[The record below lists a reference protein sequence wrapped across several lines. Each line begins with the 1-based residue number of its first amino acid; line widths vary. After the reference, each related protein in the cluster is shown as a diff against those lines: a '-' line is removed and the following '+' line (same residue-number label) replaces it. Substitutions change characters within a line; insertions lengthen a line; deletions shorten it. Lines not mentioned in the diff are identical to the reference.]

1 MRFWI
6 LVLLAAMLTE
16 LSASMSETA
25 AAVFHTPDDIAVLLT
40 EPAESSDD
48 DPSESPDDA
57 CLYRIPRM
65 LPSAALCPGSEMPPR
80 NDPPHKRGSGIPS
93 CRPFGHTYGTCRL
106 PHLLCLSDL
115 THRLRLQPA
124 AARPYPA
131 EAVQASALPDPFTRK
146 AFAVRIHTAP
156 QPHKNHSWNSSYFI

>member
-57 CLYRIPRM
+57 LSVPDS
-65 LPSAALCPGSEMPPR
+65 PHAALRGTLSGKRDAPR

>member
-65 LPSAALCPGSEMPPR
+65 LPSAALCPGSEMPPATIR
-80 NDPPHKRGSGIPS
+80 PTREAQAFRLADRSDIHTGRAACRTFCVYRIDTPS
-93 CRPFGHTYGTCRL
+93 
-106 PHLLCLSDL
+106 
-115 THRLRLQPA
+115 PA
-124 AARPYPA
+124 AARRSPT
-131 EAVQASALPDPFTRK
+131 LPGRGGTSLRPTRS
-146 AFAVRIHTAP
+146 IHPKSVCRAH
-156 QPHKNHSWNSSYFI
+156 PHGPTTT

>member
-1 MRFWI
+1 MRLWI

-16 LSASMSETA
+16 LSAGMSETA

-65 LPSAALCPGSEMPPR
+65 LPSAALCPGSEMPPQR
-80 NDPPHKRGSGIPS
+80 SAPQE
-93 CRPFGHTYGTCRL
+93 
-106 PHLLCLSDL
+106 
-115 THRLRLQPA
+115 RLRHSVLQTVRTYIRDVPPAAPSVSIGSDTPSPA

-131 EAVQASALPDPFTRK
+131 EAAQASALPDPFTRK

-156 QPHKNHSWNSSYFI
+156 QPHKHHSWNSSYFI